1 MLLKKPVKNVR
12 AYLLLGSALL
22 LCPCHLPVLLALLA
36 GGVGGSAFASF
47 LSQNMTLV
55 VVFATV
61 YFVFALWMGRRL
73 LTRHN
78 ACPTQNVGMKGGRRD
93 DCC

>member
-1 MLLKKPVKNVR
+1 MLLKKPARSLR

-22 LCPCHLPVLLALLA
+22 LCPCHLPLLLGLLA
-36 GGVGGSAFASF
+36 GGVGGSAVATF

-55 VVFATV
+55 LVFLTA
-61 YFVFALWMGRRL
+61 YFLFALWMGQRL
-73 LTRHN
+73 LARNKTCPAPN
-78 ACPTQNVGMKGGRRD
+78 AKTEGRN

>member
-1 MLLKKPVKNVR
+1 MLRKPVSHVR

-22 LCPCHLPVLLALLA
+22 LCPCHLPLLLGLVA

-47 LSQNMTLV
+47 LSQNVALV
-55 VVFATV
+55 AVFATA

-73 LTRHN
+73 LTRN
-78 ACPTQNVGMKGGRRD
+78 EAQATTTAKLKGAHRN